1 MTRITTTLL
10 LATFFACTLL
20 VSNASAQTE
29 PGHVF
34 TVRYHKVFP
43 GKAWEYNEVYK
54 DVIRPIM
61 DKLKADGDIVSYL
74 DLQEVFGDRDAT
86 HILIMEFENLEA
98 SQAQGPKLEA
108 ASQEL
113 LGKPFQE
120 AIGDL
125 DLLREYTGTEVF
137 GSTQSN

>member
-10 LATFFACTLL
+10 LATFVACTLF
-20 VSNASAQTE
+20 VTDASAQTT

-43 GKAWEYNEVYK
+43 GKAAEYNTVYGE
-54 DVIRPIM
+54 VIRPIM

-74 DLQEVFGDRDAT
+74 DLQEIFGDRDAT
-86 HILIMEFENLEA
+86 HVLIMEFENLEA
-98 SQAQGPKLEA
+98 SQTQGPKLEA

-113 LGKPFQE
+113 FGKPFPE

>member
-1 MTRITTTLL
+1 MTRLTATLII
-10 LATFFACTLL
+10 ATFLACTLSFSD
-20 VSNASAQTE
+20 VSAQTK

-43 GKAWEYNEVYK
+43 GKAGEYNTAYG

-74 DLQEVFGDRDAT
+74 DLQEIFGDRDAT
-86 HILIMEFENLEA
+86 HILIMEFENLDA
-98 SQAQGPKLEA
+98 SQTQGPKLEA

-113 LGKPFQE
+113 FGKTFQE
-120 AIGDL
+120 AVGDL
-125 DLLREYTGTEVF
+125 DMLREYTGTEVF